1 MWLYYVWYL
10 IFCDFALK
18 IDMSRAC
25 KYSNFYEV
33 YAMMNSDL
41 HASVADYGLCCI
53 DASMHLDSF
62 SYESWYAL
70 S

>member
-1 MWLYYVWYL
+1 M
-10 IFCDFALK
+10 
-18 IDMSRAC
+18 
-25 KYSNFYEV
+25 YSDFYEI

-41 HASVADYGLCCI
+41 HASVADSGLYYT
-53 DASMHLDSF
+53 DVSMHLVSF